1 MRSNSPYNS
10 LVQVEMKERKAEGGR
25 ERGKAV
31 RERGARNR
39 REERG
44 MDWGWGGGGR
54 VAEGKSTI

>member
-39 REERG
+39 REENR
-44 MDWGWGGGGR
+44 
-54 VAEGKSTI
+54 I